1 MPCATPTTSRA
12 DPVRKMDGTPAAGDT
27 RAPMRPLRVVVSC
40 VPLLCLLWPGCA
52 GAPAGSASPVKSV
65 ADQWA
70 DLMVDTIGP
79 GYETLR
85 TDAEAA
91 PRDLDLGKLAVDAR
105 SLAAHFAL
113 GHGRLERREIP
124 NFADHA
130 RQTEGWLREIA
141 SAAAAG
147 DQEKVRQLVPRDKEH
162 CDACHA
168 AAEGK

>member
-1 MPCATPTTSRA
+1 
-12 DPVRKMDGTPAAGDT
+12 MDGTLAGGDT
-27 RAPMRPLRVVVSC
+27 RARMRPLRVVASC

-52 GAPAGSASPVKSV
+52 GAPAGNASPVRSV

-79 GYETLR
+79 GYEALR
-85 TDAEAA
+85 TDAAA
-91 PRDLDLGKLAVDAR
+91 PTRDLDLAKLAANAR
-105 SLAAHFAL
+105 SLAEHFAL

-124 NFADHA
+124 RFADHA
-130 RQTEGWLREIA
+130 RQTEHWLREIA

-147 DQEKVRQLVPRDKEH
+147 DHEKVRQLAPRDREN
-162 CDACHA
+162 CDACHK